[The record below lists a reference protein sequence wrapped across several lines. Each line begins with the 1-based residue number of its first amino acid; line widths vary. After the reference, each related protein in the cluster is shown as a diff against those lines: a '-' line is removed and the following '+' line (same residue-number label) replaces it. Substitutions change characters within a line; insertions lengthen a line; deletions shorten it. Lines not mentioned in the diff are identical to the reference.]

1 MSVRL
6 LADAGDHRPDGR
18 PLLVVDVDEVVLAF
32 VGPLAAF
39 LERHGHRLVP
49 RSFALTGN
57 VTRIGGAD
65 AIGAEEVKRLIA
77 AFFEAEVE
85 AQPPVAGAVAALGRL
100 GRICDTL
107 FLTNV
112 PAAQAERRA
121 ARLATL
127 GFAAPLIA
135 NDGAKGPA
143 LARLAASARARG
155 GAELPIVF
163 VDDGPTHL
171 ASARAAVAGVRL
183 VQFVADPVWFAM
195 APEVDGVWLRSRVW
209 AEVEAAVDGLAAG
222 DEDGGAIVAP
232 GGAA

>member
-1 MSVRL
+1 MNVPL
-6 LADAGDHRPDGR
+6 LAVGDHHPDGR

-57 VTRIGGAD
+57 VTRIGGTD
-65 AIGAEEVKRLIA
+65 AVEAAEVKRLID

-85 AQPPVAGAVAALGRL
+85 TQPPVAGAVAALGRL

-112 PAAQAERRA
+112 PSGQAERRA
-121 ARLATL
+121 ARLAAL
-127 GFAAPLIA
+127 GFAGPLIA
-135 NDGAKGPA
+135 NDGPKGPA
-143 LARLAASARARG
+143 LARLAAAARAHG
-155 GAELPIVF
+155 GAELPVVF
-163 VDDGPTHL
+163 VDDGPTQL
-171 ASARAAVAGVRL
+171 ASARTAVADVRL

-195 APEVDGVWLRSRVW
+195 APEVRGVWLRTRAW
-209 AEVEAAVDGLAAG
+209 AEVEGAVARLTSGEDG
-222 DEDGGAIVAP
+222 GGAIVAP